1 MIRNIEDI
9 IEVCDTAASTG
20 EYDAQDLTYALELC
34 ADILEPIKDFVEEIG
49 TDWTDYPMEYFS
61 RNKSA
66 RFAALEAFAA
76 ILESV
81 EDYV

>member
-1 MIRNIEDI
+1 MMRTIEDI
-9 IEVCDTAASTG
+9 IKVCDTAASTG
-20 EYDAQDLTYALELC
+20 EYDPGDLTYALELF
-34 ADILEPIKDFVEEIG
+34 ADVLAPIKDFIEEIG

-61 RNKSA
+61 RNKDA
-66 RFAALEAFAA
+66 RFAALEAFSA